1 MQKFNFQPFLGER
14 PYVCEFC
21 EKRFSD
27 ASTLH
32 VHKRL
37 HTNENPYVCHLCGR
51 RTKQASNLRSHYK
64 HFHKNND
71 ITGRQIRLNSRIFNR
86 FTQSELDAQLLENGD
101 LMVLLERGLHEHDRE
116 EQEKNCQIEQA
127 LKESIVATAVE
138 TQPTATGIRDGILT
152 EINLSKFALESADF
166 GRRLF
171 CDNKIFF
178 GESLQIFGN
187 VEHFSNEKKEQ

>member
-1 MQKFNFQPFLGER
+1 MVLVFFQFFFLFIFSSHCPRAFSTSNSLDIHNRTHTGER
-14 PYVCEFC
+14 PYQCDFDGC

-86 FTQSELDAQLLENGD
+86 YTQTELDAQLQEAGD
-101 LMVLLERGLHEHDRE
+101 LMVLLARGLE
-116 EQEKNCQIEQA
+116 EFYQEEREKNSQIEQA
-127 LKESIVATAVE
+127 LRKSIDTTAIQTPMPTE
-138 TQPTATGIRDGILT
+138 TETVTLQGNFFTKIHNSL
-152 EINLSKFALESADF
+152 
-166 GRRLF
+166 
-171 CDNKIFF
+171 IFF
-178 GESLQIFGN
+178 F
-187 VEHFSNEKKEQ
+187 